1 MSRLRVPKR
10 SFLVHHLREHSQ
22 YSQSEDWIQWY
33 ADVAVQKGLRTVKM
47 LGEYKGSFAKVLD
60 VGSGVGITLSF
71 IAQAFP
77 NSTGCDIDKEAIR
90 ATRRILKEVG
100 VKAPVI
106 VYEGRRLPFSDNSF
120 DIVTSIEVIEHVED
134 PDRMLREIWRVLKP
148 DGILHITTANKWWP
162 YEPHFKLLFLSYLPA
177 RLADLYVKLSGRGD
191 HYEKIRLP
199 SYDQFKRSI
208 NRYFDIEDVTLSL
221 IENYKKYSFD
231 KERGNK
237 VRMVG
242 EFLTILNKL
251 DPSPPGHFSKIV
263 KWFLIRMSLG
273 WLFICRPKK

>member
-1 MSRLRVPKR
+1 
-10 SFLVHHLREHSQ
+10 
-22 YSQSEDWIQWY
+22 
-33 ADVAVQKGLRTVKM
+33 M
-47 LGEYKGSFAKVLD
+47 LGEYKDLSAKVLD
-60 VGSGVGITLSF
+60 VGSGIGITLSF

-77 NSTGCDIDKEAIR
+77 NSTGCDIDKEAVR
-90 ATRRILKEVG
+90 AARRILKEVA
-100 VKAPVI
+100 VKAQVI
-106 VYEGRRLPFSDNSF
+106 VYDGRRLPFSDNSF
-120 DIVTSIEVIEHVED
+120 DIVTSIEVIEHAED
-134 PDRMLREIWRVLKP
+134 PDRMLGEIWRVLKP

-208 NRYFDIEDVTLSL
+208 NKYFDIEDITLPL

-242 EFLTILNKL
+242 ECLTILDKL
-251 DPSPPGHFSKIV
+251 DPSRLRRFSKIV